1 MRAVRVDG
9 FGGPEVLALHEVPEP
24 EPGPGEV
31 AVQVEAANVI
41 YLDTLIR
48 RGLAR
53 EFFPIEPPYVPGSSV
68 VGRVEEV
75 GPEADPS
82 LVGTLVLS
90 ETEKGGYA
98 ERVVVREDGLLR
110 VPDGLSPHDAL
121 ALLVDGA
128 TAMLLERSSRFLP
141 DTRVLV
147 LAAAGGAASLVVQLA
162 RLAGARVIGAASSA
176 EKRELARALGAVET
190 VDYSAPD
197 WHDRVREITGG
208 AGVDVVVDGAG
219 GALGASAFSLVAD
232 GGRFVSYG
240 TTDGE
245 IIEIDEAEASRRRI
259 ESVGL
264 FDIQREETLGRND
277 LARLALEEAREGRIR
292 PHVGMS
298 LPLERAAEA
307 HRALQE
313 RRVVGKV
320 LLVP

>member
-162 RLAGARVIGAASSA
+162 RLAGSRVIGAASSA
-176 EKRELARALGAVET
+176 EKRELARALGSVET

-292 PHVGMS
+292 PHVGMT

>member
-31 AVQVEAANVI
+31 AVRVEAANVI

-68 VGRVEEV
+68 VGRVERV

-82 LVGTLVLS
+82 LVGALVLS
-90 ETEKGGYA
+90 ETEEGGYA
-98 ERVVVREDGLLR
+98 ERVVVREDGLVR

-128 TAMLLERSSRFLP
+128 TAMLLERSARFLP

-162 RLAGARVIGAASSA
+162 RLAGARVIGAASSP

-245 IIEIDEAEASRRRI
+245 IVEIDEAEASRRRI
-259 ESVGL
+259 ETVGL
-264 FDIQREETLGRND
+264 FDIQREENLGRND

-292 PHVGMS
+292 PHVGMT

>member
-9 FGGPEVLALHEVPEP
+9 FGGTEVLALHEVPEP

-162 RLAGARVIGAASSA
+162 RLAGARVIGAASSP

-292 PHVGMS
+292 PHVGMT

>member
-162 RLAGARVIGAASSA
+162 RLAGARVIGAASSP

-292 PHVGMS
+292 PHVGMT

>member
-31 AVQVEAANVI
+31 AVRVEAANVI

-68 VGRVEEV
+68 VGRVERV

-162 RLAGARVIGAASSA
+162 RLAGARVIGAASSP

-245 IIEIDEAEASRRRI
+245 IVEIDEAEASRRRI
-259 ESVGL
+259 ETVGL

-292 PHVGMS
+292 PHVGMT

>member
-31 AVQVEAANVI
+31 TVRVEAANVI

-98 ERVVVREDGLLR
+98 ERVVVREDGLVR

-128 TAMLLERSSRFLP
+128 TAMLLERSARFLP

-162 RLAGARVIGAASSA
+162 RLAGARVIGAASSP

-245 IIEIDEAEASRRRI
+245 IVEIDEAEASRRRI
-259 ESVGL
+259 ETVGL

-292 PHVGMS
+292 PHVGMT

>member
-31 AVQVEAANVI
+31 TVRVEAANVI

-162 RLAGARVIGAASSA
+162 RLAGARVIGAASSP

-245 IIEIDEAEASRRRI
+245 IVEIDEAEASRRRI

-292 PHVGMS
+292 PHVGLT

>member
-31 AVQVEAANVI
+31 TVRVEAANVI

-162 RLAGARVIGAASSA
+162 RLAGARVIGAASSP

-245 IIEIDEAEASRRRI
+245 IVEIDEAEASRRRI
-259 ESVGL
+259 ETVGL
-264 FDIQREETLGRND
+264 FDIQREENLGRND

-292 PHVGMS
+292 PHVGLT